1 MITSALT
8 LGGLAHVGPR
18 LTYEAPSLASA
29 VFIVKWD
36 RVLAK
41 HTQLL
46 KHVAELRGPPETSA
60 ALRQREVGV
69 GTRLLPSAQGY
80 LCPRVDNQD
89 GALLLPLLPS
99 LLSPQLPRRNPRL
112 QEPADC
118 KSCTQPLN

>member
-8 LGGLAHVGPR
+8 LGGLAHMGPR

-29 VFIVKWD
+29 LFIVKWD

-60 ALRQREVGV
+60 ALRQREVSGC
-69 GTRLLPSAQGY
+69 GDKA
-80 LCPRVDNQD
+80 
-89 GALLLPLLPS
+89 
-99 LLSPQLPRRNPRL
+99 SPQCLRLPMP
-112 QEPADC
+112 
-118 KSCTQPLN
+118 